1 MAAISNHR
9 GDVFQWIIKV
19 IESCTTTAQLRSAS
33 NLICLFEAKYRAE
46 MNWQEWVEFHTKID
60 TLIFTKGSSMWN

>member
-9 GDVFQWIIKV
+9 SDVFQWIIKV
-19 IESCTTTAQLRSAS
+19 IESCTTTAQLHGAS
-33 NLICLFEAKYRAE
+33 NLICLFEAKYRTE

-60 TLIFTKGSSMWN
+60 TLIFTKQSSMWN